1 MLISFEGGV
10 MCMVYSSARWWLD
23 QPTVGSGRS
32 VPLLVGIFLGVG
44 ESVGTRLFIARI
56 LGGASVIS

>member
-1 MLISFEGGV
+1 MLISFEGSV
-10 MCMVYSSARWWLD
+10 MCVLYSRARWWLD

-44 ESVGTRLFIARI
+44 EPVGTRLFIARI
-56 LGGASVIS
+56 PGGTSVIS